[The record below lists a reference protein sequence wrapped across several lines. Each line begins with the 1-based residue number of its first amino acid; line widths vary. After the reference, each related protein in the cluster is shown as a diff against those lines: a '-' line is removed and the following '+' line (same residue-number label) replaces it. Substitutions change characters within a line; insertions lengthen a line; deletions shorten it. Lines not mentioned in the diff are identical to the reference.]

1 MKNLVK
7 VLKEIANHK
16 ETYDEIKELIFTKEM
31 KQKSY
36 GLSEMNRITGNFFQ
50 IKNKALVSVKDC
62 APLSC
67 LEMFVFY
74 SILFKMAD
82 IQITITNRL
91 NMFLD
96 KTNAS
101 VKDIINNEK
110 YEIRILYQDIKK
122 YIDIIITKYKL

>member
-1 MKNLVK
+1 MENLVK
-7 VLKEIANHK
+7 VLNEIANHK

-36 GLSEMNRITGNFFQ
+36 SLSEMNKITDNFFR
-50 IKNKALVSVKDC
+50 IKSKALVSVKDYVS
-62 APLSC
+62 LSC
-67 LEMFVFY
+67 SEMFVFY
-74 SILFKMAD
+74 SILFRMAD
-82 IQITITNRL
+82 IQVTIANIL

-101 VKDIINNEK
+101 VKNIINGEE
-110 YEIRILYQDIKK
+110 YEVRILYQDIKK